1 MKVGKLRQRSLS
13 IWRSTLLVK
22 DVNNYFFK
30 SPGERDKRGK
40 ENSKPKKSIE
50 EWKKILLLIYL
61 LCYFWLNINS
71 SFQNIFHIN
80 LFFISTV
87 FKSCQCYLHNFL
99 VVILNITWVWF
110 ILEEL
115 FLSQRKGIMKSLLS
129 VIQNYICSLSFH
141 EKKLL
146 PLAYILEM
154 VRILK
159 YTSSKNW
166 LNELIN

>member
-1 MKVGKLRQRSLS
+1 MIFLKVQ
-13 IWRSTLLVK
+13 
-22 DVNNYFFK
+22 
-30 SPGERDKRGK
+30 EREIKGGK
-40 ENSKPKKSIE
+40 ENSKPRKSIE
-50 EWKKILLLIYL
+50 EWKKILLLIYM

-80 LFFISTV
+80 LFFISMV
-87 FKSCQCYLHNFL
+87 FKSCQCYLYNFL
-99 VVILNITWVWF
+99 AVILNITWVWF

-115 FLSQRKGIMKSLLS
+115 LLSQRKGIMKSSLS

-141 EKKLL
+141 EKKILL

-159 YTSSKNW
+159 YTSNKNW